1 MLRVPCPLWLKG
13 RLCGCRMPLQPFPL
27 HVLFDMYRATERSPQ
42 LKPVIVFCLKINS
55 CFMPSSIAKAPA
67 TLSGPPDADASTL
80 REFILSFRLISK
92 SRAEERTG
100 IKIIAM
106 TIIRKIFFIEPTLLF
121 HVKMQGLS
129 QRQGKAGWT
138 KRSILGDRFQICPQF
153 ESLD

>member
-1 MLRVPCPLWLKG
+1 
-13 RLCGCRMPLQPFPL
+13 
-27 HVLFDMYRATERSPQ
+27 MYRATERSPQ

-106 TIIRKIFFIEPTLLF
+106 TIRKDFFIEPNLLF

-129 QRQGKAGWT
+129 QR
-138 KRSILGDRFQICPQF
+138 DRK
-153 ESLD
+153 STRLNSSH